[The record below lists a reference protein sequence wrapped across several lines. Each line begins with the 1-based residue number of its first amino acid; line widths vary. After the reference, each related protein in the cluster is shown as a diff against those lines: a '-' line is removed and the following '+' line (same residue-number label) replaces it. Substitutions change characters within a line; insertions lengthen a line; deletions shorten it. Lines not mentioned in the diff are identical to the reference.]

1 MLRGIHRLDQH
12 RLRRLRARH
21 PGLEIHPTASTNLSR
36 ARFELESGAQVRIG
50 ARFATERLPGEL
62 RFRVGAGAR
71 LEIGDDVWM
80 RTDLAP
86 VVLVVF
92 PGAEMTIG
100 PEGFLSGCQVS
111 AKTSVTLG
119 RRVWI
124 GPGSRVFDGDQ
135 HDMDADHPERL
146 EPVEFGDYAWI
157 ASDVTVLRG
166 VRVGEHSIVGSRSL
180 VTRDVPPHTIAH
192 GIPATPR
199 GVVGD
204 RSQVS

>member
-1 MLRGIHRLDQH
+1 MLRGIHQLDKL
-12 RLRRLRARH
+12 RLRRLQALH
-21 PGLEIHPTASTNLSR
+21 PGLEIHPTASSNLSR
-36 ARFELESGAQVRIG
+36 ARFELEPGARVRIG

-86 VVLVVF
+86 VILAVF
-92 PGAEMTIG
+92 PGAVMTIG
-100 PEGFLSGCQVS
+100 SDSFLSGCHVS
-111 AKTSVTLG
+111 AKASVTLG

-135 HDMDADHPERL
+135 HEMDADHPERV
-146 EPVEFGDYAWI
+146 EPVGFGDHAWI

-166 VRVGEHSIVGSRSL
+166 VHVGEHSIVGSRSL
-180 VTRDVPPHTIAH
+180 VTRSIPPHTIAY
-192 GIPATPR
+192 GVPAAPQ

-204 RSQVS
+204 RSRVR